1 MCVQHAFRQGRG
13 VVRPVGAGLGTST
26 AMLQTSLSLVESK
39 SVHPILAL
47 GLMPQATETT
57 FLCPQGKDRQT
68 RNAIRL
74 CKQSLMGDDVLRYSH
89 LIPGFAQHQLEG
101 EFPQLTQ
108 WGATSGNLPC
118 FIS

>member
-13 VVRPVGAGLGTST
+13 VVRPVGAGLSTST
-26 AMLQTSLSLVESK
+26 AMPQTNLSLNEFK
-39 SVHPILAL
+39 SVPPILAL
-47 GLMPQATETT
+47 GLMSQATETT
-57 FLCPQGKDRQT
+57 FLCPQGSDRLT

-89 LIPGFAQHQLEG
+89 LIPGFAEHQPEG
-101 EFPQLTQ
+101 EFSQLTP